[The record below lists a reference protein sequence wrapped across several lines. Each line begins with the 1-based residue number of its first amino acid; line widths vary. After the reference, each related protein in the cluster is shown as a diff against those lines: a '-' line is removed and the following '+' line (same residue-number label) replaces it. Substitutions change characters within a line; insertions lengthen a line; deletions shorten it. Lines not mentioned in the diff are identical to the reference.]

1 MQSSYECVHVLRVLL
16 PSWPQKRVY
25 SNRRKPVSMIC
36 TLTPINAINLN
47 VAAKNCTDNFIKLVS
62 QSAKNCPS
70 AKLNSCKLK
79 VDKVWKTQFGWL
91 VQILTWETS
100 SLVTMPNES
109 QQFFS
114 QMLLRN
120 GKCYSTEKRPYEFIN
135 KSAIIKKIILVYLF
149 PKWKRKMWIW
159 KEQS

>member
-36 TLTPINAINLN
+36 TLTPINARNLN
-47 VAAKNCTDNFIKLVS
+47 VAAKNCTDNFIKLVLS
-62 QSAKNCPS
+62 KCKKLSIRKIKLMLTESWQSLEDTIWLTRSNFDSRDVVSRYHAK
-70 AKLNSCKLK
+70 
-79 VDKVWKTQFGWL
+79 WKSTIFF
-91 VQILTWETS
+91 
-100 SLVTMPNES
+100 PNAS
-109 QQFFS
+109 K
-114 QMLLRN
+114 
-120 GKCYSTEKRPYEFIN
+120 KCYSTEKRPYEFIN